1 MGTRLNMAHLKD
13 SRLAVRLSAEQNAL
27 IRRAAEVEGATITK
41 FTVDAAVAHARD
53 VLLDRRLFLV
63 DDVAWAQFHAALD
76 RPVAAKPALEKLF
89 QGESI
94 FE

>member
-1 MGTRLNMAHLKD
+1 MTQVKD
-13 SRLAVRLSAEQNAL
+13 SRLAVRLSSDQNAL
-27 IRRAAEVEGATITK
+27 IRRAAEVEGASITE

-63 DDVAWAQFHAALD
+63 DDDAWAEFLAILD
-76 RPVAAKPALEKLF
+76 RPVAAKPALENLF
-89 QGESI
+89 ARESI